1 MPDLYIIAGPNGAGK
16 TTASMTILPD
26 VLHIREFIN
35 ADAIAAGISPFNV
48 EDVAF
53 QAGRIM
59 LERIQLLLSEHQSFA
74 FETTLSTKSYLSV
87 IRQAKSLGYTVTIIF
102 LWLNSPEL
110 AKLRVQKRV
119 ELGGHNIP
127 ATIIER
133 RYLRGISNLLN
144 HFIHLCNHWSI
155 YDNSESKPKLVC
167 AGAENESE
175 VYDNDVYQ
183 SIMKY
188 VESR

>member
-16 TTASMTILPD
+16 TTASMTILPE
-26 VLHIREFIN
+26 VLHIKEFIN

-48 EDVAF
+48 DSVAF

-59 LERIQLLLSEHQSFA
+59 LERIQQLIQENQSFA
-74 FETTLSTKSYLSV
+74 FETTLATRSYLSFLK
-87 IRQAKSLGYTVTIIF
+87 QAAANGYQINIIF
-102 LWLNSPEL
+102 FWLKSPEL

-127 ATIIER
+127 EEVIER
-133 RYLRGISNLLN
+133 RYSRGIHNLLN
-144 HFIHLCNHWSI
+144 HFIHLCDYWSI
-155 YDNSESKPKLVC
+155 YNNSESEPKPIC
-167 AGAENESE
+167 WGAKDELKI
-175 VYDNDVYQ
+175 YDNETYQ
-183 SIMKY
+183 SILKY

>member
-26 VLHIREFIN
+26 VLHIKEFIN

-59 LERIQLLLSEHQSFA
+59 LERIQQLIRENQSFA
-74 FETTLSTKSYLSV
+74 FETTLSTKSYLS
-87 IRQAKSLGYTVTIIF
+87 IIKQATSLGYTVTIIF

-127 ATIIER
+127 GIVIER
-133 RYLRGISNLLN
+133 RYLRGIHNLLN

-155 YDNSESKPKLVC
+155 YDNSEYKPKLVC
-167 AGAENESE
+167 FGTKNKLKIYEDEI
-175 VYDNDVYQ
+175 YQ
-183 SIMKY
+183 SILNY